1 MRTRRPFTLGDLM
14 GLVAAVA
21 LGISLDRWREAEYNF
36 PSGASGAGIGASHW
50 IQVLEFGRPSCYVV
64 ALALVLIP
72 LRWIRPR
79 PPASGVLR
87 QPGAVACLAML
98 GTIAANVALL
108 KVGRAIQ
115 ASTQQ
120 EPSQIVIFSNWYQ
133 WYWAT
138 EGLSLAVLGTW
149 AALRLGS
156 RWSPEPSWIDRAGR
170 LVGFYWIATLFL
182 GLISGIIAHWLPY
195 NG

>member
-21 LGISLDRWREAEYNF
+21 LGISLDRWRVAETTA
-36 PSGASGAGIGASHW
+36 PPGVGRSGIRASHW
-50 IQVLEFGRPSCYVV
+50 ISVLEFGRPSCYVV

-87 QPGAVACLAML
+87 QPGAVACLATL
-98 GTIAANVALL
+98 GTIVANVALL
-108 KVGRAIQ
+108 NLGRAIQ
-115 ASTQQ
+115 ASTRRGSS
-120 EPSQIVIFSNWYQ
+120 PPVIFTHQYY

-138 EGLSLAVLGTW
+138 EGIPLAILGTW
-149 AALRLGS
+149 VALRLGG
-156 RWSPEPSWIDRAGR
+156 RWSPEASWIDRAGR
-170 LVGFYWIATLFL
+170 LVGFYWVATIFL
-182 GLISGIIAHWLPY
+182 GLLHGIIAHWLPY
-195 NG
+195 HG